1 MRRFNL
7 LSLSLTL
14 ILIFSFSLIPDAVE
28 NITIRV
34 DPDVEVWGEDV
45 VKGTDLLVP
54 EERVRHPHLTSVGQ
68 SQVFDPLWK
77 EIFFLLMFNFNE
89 DNKP

>member
-34 DPDVEVWGEDV
+34 DPDVEVGGEDV
-45 VKGTDLLVP
+45 VELSDLLVP
-54 EERVRHPHLTSVGQ
+54 EERVRHPDLADVGER
-68 SQVFDPLWK
+68 QVFDFIWK
-77 EIFFLLMFNFNE
+77 
-89 DNKP
+89 